1 MKQALT
7 RRHLL
12 AYSAAIATAGCATTP
27 MSPTGP
33 VSPITLVDAFTG
45 RRVGKGRF
53 QIPIVGIDRGLTAVL
68 YGHHSGNTLTVSEH
82 FQFDD
87 GEKQHLTW
95 HFTKTGPRTWS
106 GRREDVVGEAK
117 VEDLGT
123 EIRLSYEANVVS
135 KGAKTLL
142 QFSDVL
148 YRQKNGVIINDAVV
162 KKAGFPI
169 GSTHLVFQR

>member
-1 MKQALT
+1 MNLTLT
-7 RRHLL
+7 RRHVLVGSMTL
-12 AYSAAIATAGCATTP
+12 ATAGCATTP

-33 VSPITLVDAFTG
+33 VRPITLVGAFTG
-45 RRVGKGRF
+45 RHVGKGRF
-53 QIPIVGIDRGLTAVL
+53 QIPIVGVDRGLTAVL
-68 YGHHSGNTLTVSEH
+68 YGRHSGNTLSVSEH
-82 FQFDD
+82 FLFDD

-95 HFTKTGPRTWS
+95 HFTRTGPRSWS

-135 KGAKTLL
+135 KGSKTLL

-148 YRQKNGVIINDAVV
+148 YRQENGVIINNAVV

-169 GSTHLVFQR
+169 GTTHLVFQP